1 MAWATA
7 VPVVAFGLI
16 CQAGNASGGPG
27 QANLETGQANLE
39 TGQANLENSIGSLAG

>member
-39 TGQANLENSIGSLAG
+39 NSIGSLAG